1 MPHSSYIHVQ
11 ESDGLACCKT
21 DSRERAV
28 LVEVSVAA
36 EVLLLLSISPRSL
49 CGVDLGE
56 ADDVISSSLSCSSS
70 LVLSCTKSET
80 KSIIPAAI
88 LVISA
93 TIIALKLFKARY

>member
-1 MPHSSYIHVQ
+1 M
-11 ESDGLACCKT
+11 
-21 DSRERAV
+21 
-28 LVEVSVAA
+28 AA

-70 LVLSCTKSET
+70 LVLSCIKSET
-80 KSIIPAAI
+80 KSIHLSIIPAAI

-93 TIIALKLFKARY
+93 TIIALKLFKACY